1 MTSNTVLLNMQTK
14 KYHDILNLLADKN
27 CLIYNYA
34 LYETIRLM
42 ESSLGRPN
50 KKIEDK
56 EVIEFAFKAAK
67 YLLNY
72 QWTHYNDSTTA
83 QLEFFLNSVSLVLY
97 VLLQSVEVIDKESRT
112 SFYKSISRF
121 WKIYRNMNY
130 INANVMFRL
139 REIRNY
145 LRKIK
150 DNQSNVV
157 QNEHL
162 SAFTSIINVLDF
174 EYPVGKWY
182 DDWKEIHET
191 YFKLHQ
197 KFLEN
202 NLQSD
207 NIKKFSKEL
216 LKLSTNEFEKLTFKA
231 IEILYVIYA
240 IKGNVKNEYFKGLI
254 AYNFSQYPQSKL
266 NNISSS
272 SYATSDITSFSTPQ
286 QSPPILSVEENQK
299 RQKLRNILEEKI
311 PLHEPST
318 PSPNKRSIIVSLF
331 SNFPSLK
338 KKVKKDKKDKE
349 NIEIEFKNNDN
360 GTFSFISKK
369 EEIKE
374 EGIEKNENY
383 NINSAVCKKEE
394 SEEVEK
400 IIKENRNNDTNNV
413 MSVVNEEE
421 IKEVKKIEINAEEI
435 EKVEENAKEGGNNNI
450 IIQEEENEEKN
461 VEEIGNNNINN
472 IVEKS
477 EKIKEENM
485 AESEQDEKE
494 NLEGSENNNIHIVI
508 TEEEGNKENIEKI
521 SQETISQEKTHLI
534 INHYTTVNHI
544 IQTQQSE
551 QPEESDSRF
560 FKTIK
565 KVIKEIE
572 NIVDKAAKVHNE
584 AVSKS
589 NSELSVNIIDEEPE
603 KYKMGGE
610 VEILVEKG
618 KEAAELGSTNQI

>member
-1 MTSNTVLLNMQTK
+1 MQTK

-240 IKGNVKNEYFKGLI
+240 IKGNVKNERKIKNDKVTHFRLDDIIDSVIKLFDDRRKI
-254 AYNFSQYPQSKL
+254 NENIFEIKTEYNKL
-266 NNISSS
+266 LNKKTNKTI
-272 SYATSDITSFSTPQ
+272 DED
-286 QSPPILSVEENQK
+286 LLLE
-299 RQKLRNILEEKI
+299 LRNILEEKI